1 MAEQEEKSSSF
12 CFTIQA
18 SCMDVSRGRKQTTE
32 SGQCHPRYKGK
43 HCETR
48 KRCDYSRKFCL
59 RRCQTKYMTIKC
71 YEDAGNF
78 QLRNPFI
85 TYFWR
90 WMRTVVFK
98 FAYSFNLFFS
108 VLTGVWRLINPSRSD
123 VISFSATRGLYYN
136 QPGHSCK
143 DIRDS
148 GFFKKD
154 GEYWIDPEK
163 NGKPIKVYCDM
174 TTDGGKKYF
183 GK

>member
-1 MAEQEEKSSSF
+1 
-12 CFTIQA
+12 
-18 SCMDVSRGRKQTTE
+18 
-32 SGQCHPRYKGK
+32 
-43 HCETR
+43 
-48 KRCDYSRKFCL
+48 
-59 RRCQTKYMTIKC
+59 
-71 YEDAGNF
+71 
-78 QLRNPFI
+78 
-85 TYFWR
+85 
-90 WMRTVVFK
+90 MRTVVFK

-108 VLTGVWRLINPSRSD
+108 VLTGVGRLINPSRSD
-123 VISFSATRGLYYN
+123 LISFSATRGLYYN

>member
-1 MAEQEEKSSSF
+1 MFLAGENKQPKAAGV
-12 CFTIQA
+12 IQ
-18 SCMDVSRGRKQTTE
+18 DTKENIVKHVSGVTVLE
-32 SGQCHPRYKGK
+32 
-43 HCETR
+43 
-48 KRCDYSRKFCL
+48 KFCP

-78 QLRNPFI
+78 QLRNPYI
-85 TYFWR
+85 THFWR

-98 FAYSFNLFFS
+98 FAYSFYLFLS
-108 VLTGVWRLINPSRSD
+108 VLTGVCRLINPSRSD
-123 VISFSATRGLYYN
+123 LVSFSATRGLYYN

-143 DIRDS
+143 EIQDS
-148 GFFKKD
+148 GFFQKD

-163 NGKPIKVYCDM
+163 NGKPLKVYCDM